1 MAGGQV
7 SLAED
12 VRLVRS
18 ALLYAD
24 QVELIS
30 PGALMVGSLAAASQ
44 AGPVFLLDMLLHL
57 DDQTMRHLG
66 VEDPQQLRGAVEQL
80 TTLQS
85 LSRADKRG
93 ALGAQGARELS
104 EALTELTAGLHQSSD
119 DFADTAHR
127 LFVNAGAPE
136 LAEAADAGLL
146 TLSETAF
153 DLGASSDDMVAQY
166 TRTLATLLAD
176 PRSHLMFDT
185 SMAGLATSMINE
197 GLVEPHPLAMDHA
210 ARVSTGTG
218 LIVRLPAF
226 PDAPM
231 AEIIRTRNELFEPLI
246 GYRGAV
252 RRLAAQAQTSP
263 LDPAHAVELDDLW
276 RDHVVPELARLRADL
291 SGTRIA
297 SNAALALGTDVKTLT
312 SGVIGPAVAMGIAS
326 ITDLSNL
333 AALGVGA
340 APLVAGAVTH
350 AAKEAVG
357 AKRQARNQ
365 DLYYLLEL
373 DRTL

>member
-1 MAGGQV
+1 M
-7 SLAED
+7 
-12 VRLVRS
+12 
-18 ALLYAD
+18 
-24 QVELIS
+24 
-30 PGALMVGSLAAASQ
+30 
-44 AGPVFLLDMLLHL
+44 
-57 DDQTMRHLG
+57 
-66 VEDPQQLRGAVEQL
+66 
-80 TTLQS
+80 
-85 LSRADKRG
+85 
-93 ALGAQGARELS
+93 
-104 EALTELTAGLHQSSD
+104 
-119 DFADTAHR
+119 
-127 LFVNAGAPE
+127 
-136 LAEAADAGLL
+136 
-146 TLSETAF
+146 SETSF

-176 PRSHLMFDT
+176 PESHLMFDT

-231 AEIIRTRNELFEPLI
+231 AEIIRTRNELFEPLL

-340 APLVAGAVTH
+340 APW
-350 AAKEAVG
+350 
-357 AKRQARNQ
+357 
-365 DLYYLLEL
+365 
-373 DRTL
+373 